1 MRATQG
7 GQTIRWAICYY
18 SGSGNTKLACEFIA
32 ARLGDPVDPID
43 ITVAP
48 DADLAAYGV
57 VGLATFTDFGSIPER
72 FIRYLAGLPDQAAK
86 PAFCLNTYGLMSAR
100 TASDLIAAATSAGFT
115 VVASHSLRMPESY
128 PPMIARGLG
137 FANQPSHARMRS
149 FERFVDSLP
158 SSASSLAAVDVPR
171 LSRLMRQRPRTTARD
186 RMGEKRVDAATCTRC
201 GTCKRGCPYDAIT
214 LAPYPVFDQERCFG
228 CWRCY
233 NRCPSHSISTK
244 RFTGPYYPRPSEHAR
259 KALGTD

>member
-1 MRATQG
+1 MHDALGSRA
-7 GQTIRWAICYY
+7 IRWAICYY
-18 SGSGNTKLACEFIA
+18 SGSGNTKLACKFIA
-32 ARLGDPVDPID
+32 ARLSIPVDLVD
-43 ITVAP
+43 ITVVP
-48 DADLAAYGV
+48 GADLAAYDA

-100 TASDLIAAATSAGFT
+100 TASDFIAAASSARFT

-137 FANQPSHARMRS
+137 FGNQPSHARMRS

-158 SSASSLAAVDVPR
+158 SSVSSLAAVEVPR
-171 LSRLMRQRPRTTARD
+171 LSRLMPQRPRTTARD

-201 GTCKRGCPYDAIT
+201 GTCERGCPYNAIALT
-214 LAPYPVFDQERCFG
+214 PYPVFDQERCFG

-233 NRCPSHSISTK
+233 NRCPSHAISTK
-244 RFTGPYYPRPSEHAR
+244 RFDGPYYPRPSEHAR
-259 KALGTD
+259 EALGTG